1 MRSSISSPVPLG
13 VSLSLRCLEVMVFV
27 FEAMYPMGDRDLL
40 AKTHP
45 PNDPNIKIMGRAV
58 KRLLWK

>member
-1 MRSSISSPVPLG
+1 
-13 VSLSLRCLEVMVFV
+13 MVFV
-27 FEAMYPMGDRDLL
+27 FEAMYPMGDRDLR